1 MGAVNIFLLVTGV
14 YLHLWNFENRTLA
27 DLGDFCMI
35 HDHISCLYALPVGTG
50 CIVKCVSFA
59 VGREP
64 TVVGK
69 PYKPMLDVIKS
80 R

>member
-1 MGAVNIFLLVTGV
+1 MCISTYGILKVG
-14 YLHLWNFENRTLA
+14 HLQEF

-59 VGREP
+59 IGREP